1 MEKRAIIVDDESAT
15 CELIEKVLSSAGIE
29 STMVTK
35 SEEAPEILR
44 QGKFDVAFLD
54 YQMAFPD
61 GLTLVRQMR
70 ASGAN
75 RLTPIVL
82 VSDDQ
87 RPAAMATGFEAGAS
101 FFVYKPIDRERLLR
115 LVRAT
120 QGAIDNVLRRTRR
133 VPLKSKVQIKF
144 RGQEI
149 EGETV
154 NVSLEGML
162 IRTPRMLP
170 VGSSVDV
177 SLQLNQAMKPVIG
190 AGSVVRVLGHEQMG
204 IHLGR
209 LTLEESRRLQEYLLP
224 LLPGA

>member
-1 MEKRAIIVDDESAT
+1 
-15 CELIEKVLSSAGIE
+15 
-29 STMVTK
+29 
-35 SEEAPEILR
+35 
-44 QGKFDVAFLD
+44 
-54 YQMAFPD
+54 
-61 GLTLVRQMR
+61 
-70 ASGAN
+70 
-75 RLTPIVL
+75 
-82 VSDDQ
+82 
-87 RPAAMATGFEAGAS
+87 
-101 FFVYKPIDRERLLR
+101 
-115 LVRAT
+115 
-120 QGAIDNVLRRTRR
+120 
-133 VPLKSKVQIKF
+133 
-144 RGQEI
+144 
-149 EGETV
+149 V